1 MDKISVIIPY
11 FKKIEFIQKT
21 LKSVFN
27 QTYKNI
33 EIIIIFDDR
42 NQIELKKIRS
52 LINKKRKIKLILNAK
67 NLGAGL
73 SRNKGAYFAKGKYL
87 AFIDADDIWKSN
99 KLSYQLKFMKKLN
112 LKFSHTSYF
121 IIDQNNNVIGR
132 RKAKYLQT
140 YKDLLNS
147 CDIGLSSVII
157 ERKLFLKNK
166 FSANK
171 TKEDYVAWLKIS
183 KKYPIYGINK
193 YLSSWRKINGSL
205 SSNTK
210 QKVVDAFDIYYNKQK
225 FGIIKSILRVINLSL
240 NFFIK
245 KYL

>member
-11 FKKIEFIQKT
+11 YKKIAFIQKS
-21 LKSVFN
+21 LNSVFK

-33 EIIIIFDDR
+33 EIIIIFDDQ
-42 NQIELKKIRS
+42 NEIELKKIK
-52 LINKKRKIKLILNAK
+52 LLTKKKQNVRLILNSK

-73 SRNKGAYFAKGKYL
+73 SRNKGANLAKGKYL
-87 AFIDADDIWKSN
+87 AFLDADDIWKSN
-99 KLSYQLKFMKKLN
+99 KLSYQLRFMKKLK

-121 IIDQNNNVIGR
+121 VIDQNNKVIGR
-132 RKAKYLQT
+132 RKAKSIQFYQ
-140 YKDLLNS
+140 DLLNS
-147 CDIGLSSVII
+147 CDIGLSSVMI

-193 YLSSWRKINGSL
+193 YLSSWRKTKGSL
-205 SSNTK
+205 SSNTN
-210 QKVVDAFDIYYNKQK
+210 QKLIDAFDIYYNKQK
-225 FGIIKSILRVINLSL
+225 FGIIVSIFRVLNLSF

>member
-1 MDKISVIIPY
+1 
-11 FKKIEFIQKT
+11 
-21 LKSVFN
+21 
-27 QTYKNI
+27 
-33 EIIIIFDDR
+33 
-42 NQIELKKIRS
+42 
-52 LINKKRKIKLILNAK
+52 
-67 NLGAGL
+67 
-73 SRNKGAYFAKGKYL
+73 
-87 AFIDADDIWKSN
+87 
-99 KLSYQLKFMKKLN
+99 MKKLN
-112 LKFSHTSYF
+112 LIFTHHILYRP
-121 IIDQNNNVIGR
+121 NNNVIGR

>member
-11 FKKIEFIQKT
+11 FRKIEFIKKS

-33 EIIIIFDDR
+33 EIIIIFDDQ
-42 NQIELKKIRS
+42 NKIELKKIQS
-52 LINKKRKIKLILNAK
+52 LIKKKSKVKLILNSK

-73 SRNKGAYFAKGKYL
+73 SRNKGAYLAKGKYL
-87 AFIDADDIWKSN
+87 AFLDADDIWKSN
-99 KLSYQLKFMKKLN
+99 KLSYQLKMMKKLN
-112 LKFSHTSYF
+112 LKISHTSYF
-121 IIDQNNNVIGR
+121 IIDQNNRVIGR
-132 RKAKYLQT
+132 RKAKYLLT

-147 CDIGLSSVII
+147 CDIGLSSVMI

-166 FSANK
+166 FSSNK

-183 KKYPIYGINK
+183 KKTPIYGINK
-193 YLSSWRKINGSL
+193 YLSSWRKTTGSL
-205 SSNTK
+205 SSNIN
-210 QKVVDAFDIYYNKQK
+210 QKIIDAFDIYYNKQK
-225 FGIIKSILRVINLSL
+225 FGIIKSIFRVMNLSF